1 MTVKEAYE
9 KIKKSEDLKK
19 AGIEAVKSGKVDEF
33 LKENGFD
40 ITIDQIKE
48 YLESKK
54 GELSKEELNMAA
66 GGCDSDTCGVT
77 DAFFSFFTAIVGCI
91 VSMSTGTLEPG
102 THVYDC

>member
-1 MTVKEAYE
+1 
-9 KIKKSEDLKK
+9 
-19 AGIEAVKSGKVDEF
+19 
-33 LKENGFD
+33 
-40 ITIDQIKE
+40 
-48 YLESKK
+48 
-54 GELSKEELNMAA
+54 MAA